1 MLNTTYALPET
12 DLVLTHGVAP
22 AGATDGAQAASNIK
36 IYKIRDLPAESRPRE
51 KLLKYGPGA
60 LSTKELLAVILMTGT
75 KKEGVLEMAN
85 RIIRDYG
92 EKTLMTSNNIAQLA
106 EELKLPLVKTAQ
118 VAASLELGR
127 RLYDRN
133 AAGLPVIR
141 NAKDVYSHLKDM
153 RELNK
158 EHLRG
163 LYLNAHQRVIH
174 DEVISIGTV
183 NSNLIHPREVFKPA
197 LEYGAAAVILAH
209 NHPSGSTKPSAA
221 DIAVTKQL
229 VEAGKLVGISLLDH
243 VIITKKGFASVEVDY
258 S

>member
-1 MLNTTYALPET
+1 MITTYALPDT
-12 DLVLTHGVAP
+12 DLVLEHGV
-22 AGATDGAQAASNIK
+22 SNK
-36 IYKIRDLPAESRPRE
+36 QYKIHDLPAEDRPRE
-51 KLLKYGPGA
+51 KLLKHGPGA

-85 RIIRDYG
+85 RLIRDYG
-92 EKTLMTSNNIAQLA
+92 EKSLLTHKDISKMAA
-106 EELKLPLVKTAQ
+106 ELKLPPVKAAQ

-127 RLYDRN
+127 RLYDRGG
-133 AAGLPVIR
+133 AGLPIIR
-141 NAKDVYSHLKDM
+141 NAKDVYNYLEDM
-153 RELNK
+153 RGLSK

-163 LYLNAHQRVIH
+163 LYLNAHQRVIY

-209 NHPSGSTKPSAA
+209 NHPSGTAKPSAQ
-221 DIAVTKQL
+221 DITITRQL
-229 VEAGKLVGISLLDH
+229 IEAGKLVGISLLDH
-243 VIITKKGFASVEVDY
+243 VIITKRGFASIEADY

>member
-1 MLNTTYALPET
+1 MIITYAVPEADLLLDQETKVKTYKIHDLPEE
-12 DLVLTHGVAP
+12 
-22 AGATDGAQAASNIK
+22 Q
-36 IYKIRDLPAESRPRE
+36 RPRE
-51 KLLKYGPGA
+51 KLLKHGPGA
-60 LSTKELLAVILMTGT
+60 LSTNELLAVILMTGT

-85 RIIRDYG
+85 RLIKDYG
-92 EKTLMTSNNIAQLA
+92 EKSLLSRRDISQMAA
-106 EELKLPLVKTAQ
+106 ELNLPLVKAAQ

-133 AAGLPVIR
+133 GAGLPLIR
-141 NAKDVYSHLKDM
+141 NAKDVYRYLDDM
-153 RELNK
+153 RNLPK

-197 LEYGAAAVILAH
+197 MEYGAAAVILAH
-209 NHPSGSTKPSAA
+209 NHPSGTTKPSAA
-221 DIAVTKQL
+221 DLAITKQL

-243 VIITKKGFASVEVDY
+243 IIITKNSFNSIEIDY
-258 S
+258 A

>member
-1 MLNTTYALPET
+1 MSISYALPDT
-12 DLVLTHGVAP
+12 DLILDKAIDV
-22 AGATDGAQAASNIK
+22 K
-36 IYKIRDLPAESRPRE
+36 IYKIHDLPAESRPRE
-51 KLLKYGPGA
+51 KLLKQGPGA
-60 LSTKELLAVILMTGT
+60 LSIKELLAVILTTGT

-85 RIIRDYG
+85 RLIKEYG
-92 EKTLMTSNNIAQLA
+92 EKSLLPQRDIARMAADLN
-106 EELKLPLVKTAQ
+106 LPLVKTAQ
-118 VAASLELGR
+118 IAASLELGR

-141 NAKDVYSHLKDM
+141 NAKDVYRHLEDM
-153 RELNK
+153 RNLPK

-209 NHPSGSTKPSAA
+209 NHPSGSAKPSPA
-221 DIAVTKQL
+221 DLAVTRQL

-243 VIITKKGFASVEVDY
+243 VIIAK
-258 S
+258 

>member
-1 MLNTTYALPET
+1 MIKGMTTNYALPET
-12 DLVLTHGVAP
+12 DLLLVHGVTPEAFK
-22 AGATDGAQAASNIK
+22 T
-36 IYKIRDLPAESRPRE
+36 YKIHDLPSESRPRE
-51 KLLKYGPGA
+51 KLLKHGPGV

-85 RIIRDYG
+85 RLIRDYG
-92 EKTLMTSNNIAQLA
+92 EKSLLSKKDIAQMA
-106 EELKLPLVKTAQ
+106 AELKLPIVKAAQ
-118 VAASLELGR
+118 VAASLELGK

-133 AAGLPVIR
+133 GAGLPIIR
-141 NAKDVYSHLKDM
+141 NAKDVYHYLEDM
-153 RELNK
+153 RALPK

-209 NHPSGSTKPSAA
+209 NHPSGSAKPSTA
-221 DIAVTKQL
+221 DVEITKQL
-229 VEAGKLVGISLLDH
+229 VEAGKLVGIGLLDH
-243 VIITKKGFASVEVDY
+243 IIITKRGFASIEVDY

>member
-1 MLNTTYALPET
+1 MITTYVLPET
-12 DLVLTHGVAP
+12 DLLMAHGANID
-22 AGATDGAQAASNIK
+22 GAAQAASNIK
-36 IYKIRDLPAESRPRE
+36 VYKIHDLPAESRPRE
-51 KLLKYGPGA
+51 KLLKHGPGA

-85 RIIRDYG
+85 RLVKDYG
-92 EKTLMTSNNIAQLA
+92 EKSLLSRTNVNQMAADLN
-106 EELKLPLVKTAQ
+106 LPITKAAQ

-127 RLYDRN
+127 RLYSN
-133 AAGLPVIR
+133 NGVGLPVIR
-141 NAKDVYSHLKDM
+141 NAKDVYKYLEDM
-153 RELNK
+153 RSLPK

-209 NHPSGSTKPSAA
+209 NHPSGTTKPSDA
-221 DIAVTKQL
+221 DVAITRQL

-243 VIITKKGFASVEVDY
+243 VIITKKGFASIEVDY
-258 S
+258 A

>member
-1 MLNTTYALPET
+1 MTTTYVLPET
-12 DLVLTHGVAP
+12 DLLSGHGIAAP
-22 AGATDGAQAASNIK
+22 NVKT
-36 IYKIRDLPAESRPRE
+36 YKIHDLPSESRPRE
-51 KLLKYGPGA
+51 KLLKHGPAA

-85 RIIRDYG
+85 RLIKDYG
-92 EKTLMTSNNIAQLA
+92 EKSLVSRKDISQMAA
-106 EELKLPLVKTAQ
+106 ELNLPLIKTAQ

-141 NAKDVYSHLKDM
+141 NAKDVSRYLEDM
-153 RELNK
+153 RNLPK

-163 LYLNAHQRVIH
+163 LYLNAHQRIIH

-209 NHPSGSTKPSAA
+209 NHPSGTAKPSDA
-221 DIAVTKQL
+221 DLAITRQL
-229 VEAGKLVGISLLDH
+229 VEAGKLIGISLLDH
-243 VIITKKGFASVEVDY
+243 VIITKKGFTSIEVDY

>member
-1 MLNTTYALPET
+1 MITNYALPET
-12 DLVLTHGVAP
+12 DLLLAHGLNMDSA
-22 AGATDGAQAASNIK
+22 DGAGLIANSIK
-36 IYKIRDLPAESRPRE
+36 TYKIHDLPEESRPRE

-85 RIIRDYG
+85 RLIKDYG
-92 EKTLMTSNNIAQLA
+92 EKSLLSRTGVNQMAA
-106 EELKLPLVKTAQ
+106 DLKLPITKAAQ

-133 AAGLPVIR
+133 SSGLAVVR
-141 NAKDVYSHLKDM
+141 NAKDVYKYLEDM
-153 RELNK
+153 RNLPK
-158 EHLRG
+158 ENLRG

-183 NSNLIHPREVFKPA
+183 NSSLIHPREVFKPA

-209 NHPSGSTKPSAA
+209 NHPSGTTKPSAG
-221 DIAVTKQL
+221 DIAVTRQL
-229 VEAGKLVGISLLDH
+229 IEAGKLVGISLLDH
-243 VIITKKGFASVEVDY
+243 VIITSKGFASIEVDY
-258 S
+258 Q